1 MTQIIKPE
9 KITPGLNV
17 NIKWWPDRKVF
28 YRGKIVRKLR
38 KNWLVE
44 MEDRNFEDGA
54 QVSVPADRL
63 SLAVGVTKE
72 GRPLMAT
79 KEDTQYMYSK
89 EHIDYF
95 NSMTMGNRLSE
106 AAELKH
112 SNSEV
117 TAQHYVKN

>member
-1 MTQIIKPE
+1 MQRLREE

-44 MEDRNFEDGA
+44 MEDRNFEDGT

-63 SLAVGVTKE
+63 SLNVSFTKE

-79 KEDTQYMYSK
+79 KEDHQYAFSK

-95 NSMTMGNRLSE
+95 NSMTMEEG
-106 AAELKH
+106 
-112 SNSEV
+112 SNE
-117 TAQHYVKN
+117 